1 MSGTSLIS
9 IIARLHDSSRHK
21 REKGTAE
28 RQGPRAG
35 SQSEGV
41 PSQTCPGAPLPPLP
55 RGGHE
60 VPTEGPRYCELR
72 VCTRYT
78 DVCVRTLL
86 PVTDVA
92 VSERR
97 STRDVLRIELHYLPG
112 ELTSKRNLVGDNRM
126 RLLENVTLSSA

>member
-1 MSGTSLIS
+1 MSVTSLIS

-35 SQSEGV
+35 SQSEGLPQSAA
-41 PSQTCPGAPLPPLP
+41 PSPAAGRPCGSYSGAPLT
-55 RGGHE
+55 
-60 VPTEGPRYCELR
+60 VSYTCAQDTQMC
-72 VCTRYT
+72 VC
-78 DVCVRTLL
+78 TLL

-92 VSERR
+92 ASERR
-97 STRDVLRIELHYLPG
+97 STRDVLRIELHYLPE

-126 RLLENVTLSSA
+126 RLLENVTLSST